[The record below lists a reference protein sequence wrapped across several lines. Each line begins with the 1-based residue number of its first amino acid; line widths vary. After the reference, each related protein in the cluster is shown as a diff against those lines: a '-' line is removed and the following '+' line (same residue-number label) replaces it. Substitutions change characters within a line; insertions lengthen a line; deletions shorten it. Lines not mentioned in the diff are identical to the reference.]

1 VKYIIAII
9 KPAKLDEVR
18 EALDKV
24 GIRGLTVTEVRGFG
38 RQGGHKEIYRGAEY
52 DVHFLPKLKIEI
64 AVAEAQTDQV
74 VETIQARANTGAIG
88 DGKLFVLDLER
99 AVRVRTG
106 EEGEEAL

>member
-1 VKYIIAII
+1 MKYVIAII

-18 EALDKV
+18 EALDKI

-64 AVAEAQTDQV
+64 AVSDSLADQV
-74 VETIQARANTGAIG
+74 VETIQTTAKTGSIG
-88 DGKLFVLDLER
+88 DGKLFLLDLER